1 MGTSEN
7 NSQSTWEKIQTGVR
21 DTERLLGQKK
31 YNLAMIR
38 ARQTL
43 EFMVKSMCDRA
54 GIMEGGLIDMIDALY
69 EEQIISKTTCE
80 HYHKIRTIG
89 NKAIH

>member
-38 ARQTL
+38 AVRPL
-43 EFMVKSMCDRA
+43 N
-54 GIMEGGLIDMIDALY
+54 LW
-69 EEQIISKTTCE
+69 
-80 HYHKIRTIG
+80 
-89 NKAIH
+89 